1 MVLNKGCDILL
12 RRKTNQEGI
21 VYDAIEALGHVTS
34 EQLIQFIKNNDSEI
48 SLASIYRNVKKLFD
62 EKRIRKV
69 KVGEIEVYETVKAKH
84 YHYICR
90 CCGHITDIQRTELP
104 FNLAK
109 MRSINGDDINDCD
122 LVLYG
127 ICHTCKNKNSTKGE
141 KRNEEVCM

>member
-1 MVLNKGCDILL
+1 ML

-21 VYDAIEALGHVTS
+21 VFEAIELLGHATS

-62 EKRIRKV
+62 EDRIRKV
-69 KVGEIEVYETVKAKH
+69 KVGEIEVYETVKPKH

-90 CCGHITDIQRTELP
+90 CCGHITDIQGAELP
-104 FNLAK
+104 FNLAR
-109 MRSINGDDINDCD
+109 MRSINGNAINDCD

-127 ICHTCKNKNSTKGE
+127 VCDTCKNKISTKGE
-141 KRNEEVCM
+141 KRNEEVRM